1 MTKHLRFLFVM
12 LLAMIWSAGWAQT
25 TVEQTVFT
33 ATSSDNIGGDKN
45 VSFSCDKGGGTADP
59 NTKSNMIQLY
69 QIDSKSKIG
78 YGNTITISI
87 EKGYEINS
95 VTIGTNK
102 ESSVAYTLD
111 SETTLSATTKVN
123 ANKEFSVTELSAN
136 SITFY
141 CMGTAK
147 ANRFM
152 VNKLSVTY
160 SATGSSNKTSTSL
173 KFPQDAFTYS
183 TIDNYSSFTGQVAT
197 LTSEGTALTGK
208 TITYSKSGDDIFS
221 SFDTTNGTLALN
233 GNPGKATVIATF
245 AGDDTYAS
253 SSASYTISVKEVV
266 KDIATLKPRL
276 TSSYNNF
283 TLKLTDAIVTY
294 KSGDVLYIQDNTAG
308 IYCSGSTT
316 LNNNDKVNGLVE
328 IKARIY
334 NGQSTITQWTLAED
348 ATIDHNV
355 EFTPEVVTLAQL
367 NDNIDKYENMRVK
380 VIGAT
385 ANAAMSNN
393 QTKLNQD
400 GASLVLYSK
409 VKSINWDFVA
419 DDVLDIEGYPITNVY
434 NNVSTKE
441 LLVYKKS
448 DVAINSSVVTT
459 TLSFD
464 STEKAFNVF
473 KGSESSFTAPKA
485 VVKDALGNVVEGA
498 NITYVSDAPTIAS
511 VDENGNVTFGSA
523 FGQAT
528 ITASYTG
535 DETHKPATS
544 ISYTIT
550 YSKIPT
556 EMAWSKSSVSVNIGD
571 NLSAPTLTLT
581 ANGENILAGK
591 TIQYKSSN
599 EEVAMIDET
608 GNIVLM
614 DKDGS
619 TDITATF
626 AGDDTYQEASA
637 TYTLKVIDP
646 NKTDVTFD
654 FTKPEDYGYAK
665 PEPKKNT
672 EFSEGAKLE
681 SHGVVITNVKKGNST
696 TTRFAIKNNVI
707 TFCVYTGAILT
718 VEAPAGFAINKIDF
732 TDDGSNTVNNFN
744 FSTGKLSS
752 KTWTGLA
759 ETLTMEVVSNQVFL
773 EKMTVNLVKVENIT
787 LDESADNTIEAKTGV
802 NVTLKRSMVA
812 NEWNTIC
819 LPFNVSK
826 EKAQTAFGEGV
837 KIAELNA
844 GSTGTTLSFNS
855 VNEISATKPYLIKPS
870 KENTS
875 NEYVFENVNVVAD
888 DINKKYEI
896 TEGYL
901 AFKGIYNMMDITKDV
916 VDNVDATY
924 YAAFLGA
931 GNKIYKAGTGKT
943 KGFRA
948 YFAIPNS
955 ASASAL
961 RVVIDGTATSI
972 KNIDSEV
979 VESNAPVYNLQGQRV
994 DGNNLTPGIYVKAG
1008 KKFVV
1013 K

>member
-1 MTKHLRFLFVM
+1 M

-147 ANRFM
+147 ENRFM

-160 SATGSSNKTSTSL
+160 SATGSSNKTATSL
-173 KFPQDAFTYS
+173 KFPQDAFTYA
-183 TIDNYSSFTGQVAT
+183 TIDNYLSFTGQVAT

-233 GNPGKATVIATF
+233 GNPGKATVTATF
-245 AGDDTYAS
+245 AGDETYAS

-266 KDIATLKPRL
+266 KDIATLKPLL
-276 TSSYNNF
+276 TSSFKNF

-316 LNNNDKVNGLVE
+316 LDNNDKVNGLVE

-355 EFTPEVVTLAQL
+355 EFTPEVVTLAEL
-367 NDNIDKYENMRVK
+367 NANIDKYENMRVK
-380 VIGAT
+380 VVGAT
-385 ANAAMSNN
+385 ATAAMTNN
-393 QTKLNQD
+393 QTTITQGD
-400 GASLVLYSK
+400 ASLLLYSK
-409 VKSINWDFVA
+409 AKSINWDFEA
-419 DDVLDIEGYPITNVY
+419 NDVLDIEGYPITY
-434 NNVSTKE
+434 NNSKKE
-441 LLVYKKS
+441 LLVYRKG
-448 DVAINSSVVTT
+448 DVVINSSVVAT

-464 STEKAFNVF
+464 TEKKEFSVEKN
-473 KGSESSFTAPKA
+473 SETSFTAPTA
-485 VVKDALGNVVEGA
+485 TVKDAVGEVVEGA
-498 NITYVSDAPTIAS
+498 KITYTSSKPNIAS
-511 VDENGNVTFGSA
+511 VDDNGIVTFGSE
-523 FGQAT
+523 FGTAI
-528 ITASYTG
+528 ITASYAG
-535 DETHKPATS
+535 DATHKPAES

-556 EMAWSKSSVSVNIGD
+556 VMAWSQSSVSVNLGETFTT
-571 NLSAPTLTLT
+571 PTLTFT
-581 ANGENILAGK
+581 AHDVNILEGK
-591 TIQYKSSN
+591 TIQYKSSDEN
-599 EEVAMIDET
+599 VAMIDET
-608 GNIVLM
+608 GYVLPA
-614 DKDGS
+614 KAGS
-619 TDITATF
+619 TTITATF
-626 AGDDTYQEASA
+626 AGDDTYEATSA
-637 TYTLKVIDP
+637 EYTLNVIDP

-654 FTKPEDYGYAK
+654 FTDPKNFGYSSAK
-665 PEPKKNT
+665 IEL
-672 EFSEGAKLE
+672 EEGEKLIKD
-681 SHGVVITNVKKGNST
+681 GFVLVNVQEGRV
-696 TTRFAIKNNVI
+696 TTRFNKGLLRIYSGTKENPKNGIVS
-707 TFCVYTGAILT
+707 LS
-718 VEAPAGFAINKIDF
+718 APAGFAINKIVF
-732 TDDGSNTVNNFN
+732 TDDEQNTVDKFK
-744 FSTGKLSS
+744 FSTGELNS
-752 KTWTGLA
+752 KTWTGLTK
-759 ETLTMEVVSNQVFL
+759 TLTMEVDGTDTQVFL
-773 EKMTVNLVKVENIT
+773 KNMTVNLVKLVE
-787 LDESADNTIEAKTGV
+787 LDENSESNTIEAKTGV
-802 NVTLKRSMVA
+802 NVTLNRPMNVGR
-812 NEWNTIC
+812 WNTFC
-819 LPFNVSK
+819 VPFSIDANQVTS
-826 EKAQTAFGEGV
+826 QFGEGTQ
-837 KIAELNA
+837 IAEYSVYRNDEIEFATVQSNA
-844 GSTGTTLSFNS
+844 IVAGKAYL
-855 VNEISATKPYLIKPS
+855 VKPTK
-870 KENTS
+870 E
-875 NEYVFENVNVVAD
+875 AA
-888 DINKKYEI
+888 
-896 TEGYL
+896 TEGYTFSNVNITAL
-901 AFKGIYNMMDITKDV
+901 EPTKEETVDNGAIDFRGIYNPTDITVGLPANTFAAGIVSNV
-916 VDNVDATY
+916 V
-924 YAAFLGA
+924 
-931 GNKIYKAGTGKT
+931 KKAVSDSNM

-948 YFAIPNS
+948 FFIIPEGAGAQS
-955 ASASAL
+955 SYML
-961 RVVIDGTATSI
+961 KIDGTATSI
-972 KNIDSEV
+972 NSINGADV
-979 VESNAPVYNLQGQRV
+979 VVNAPVYNLQGQRV